1 MEILYKVH
9 NNLYV
14 NLTNKCPCA
23 CTFCLRQNMD
33 HVGESKSL
41 WLEREPQQKK

>member
-14 NLTNKCPCA
+14 NLTNKC
-23 CTFCLRQNMD
+23 T
-33 HVGESKSL
+33 ESGNPTDCGWKESRL
-41 WLEREPQQKK
+41 WKK